1 MGRLVGVD
9 LARALAVFGM
19 YIVHIGPPLSATTGV
34 GSWIRYLA
42 DGHSSVLFATLA
54 GFSLMLLAGRRE
66 PKTGLAGRQ
75 AKARIAIR
83 AVVLLALGTAM
94 AMEYGGVI
102 ILGFYGVY
110 FLLALPLVRLSA
122 KTLAI
127 LAAAFALVTPQLA
140 FVLTSLLTP
149 SVQESINTY
158 DPLRRLSEVGVLDLL
173 LTGFYPALTWMSFVI
188 AGMALGRLDLSSGTV
203 RRRLAAVGAALT
215 VAAYGMSLL
224 LAGKNALRSTAEDG
238 SSSGGSGSMP
248 PGSGSMPP
256 GGGSMPPRRRV
267 VPRYAGVV
275 APVGRAAQRHHVR
288 HHRQHRSRHP
298 RDRGR
303 DGADGPPAATAPPG
317 EAGRRRR
324 RHVPD
329 RLRRPLPRTVRA
341 VHARRDQRPAVMGA
355 AAHVHPRGDR
365 VRHDLV
371 PLLPPRPPGVPA
383 QRCHQAGEA
392 HPMTP
397 GRVGRLHAPPGL
409 DRSRIQQAHR
419 PCSASTR
426 KPCSSPKGAP
436 RTRQSLCVLIQP
448 TTRTSYST
456 TPVALCSPCAAARSR
471 ADDHGVGRRSC
482 VLVEVQEVAALE
494 LLSGDARGEDDVVGQ
509 KDGHGVQVTVL
520 DGLAEGVHDRPIC
533 NKLHMCRGE

>member
-1 MGRLVGVD
+1 MTQTQPPQETSAPQENSPPPPRTSPESAVPASPGPSMGRLVGVD

-34 GSWIRYLA
+34 GSWIQYVA

-83 AVVLLALGTAM
+83 AVVLLALGTVM

-127 LAAAFALVTPQLA
+127 IAAAFALVTPQLA

-149 SVQESINTY
+149 SVQESINAY

-188 AGMALGRLDLSSGTV
+188 AGMALGRLDLSSSTV
-203 RRRLAAVGAALT
+203 RRRLAAVGASLT

-248 PGSGSMPP
+248 PGSGSVPLD
-256 GGGSMPPRRRV
+256 GGSFPDMPASSLLS
-267 VPRYAGVV
+267 AGPHSGTTFDIIGSVGV
-275 APVGRAAQRHHVR
+275 AILVIVGATVLM
-288 HHRQHRSRHP
+288 
-298 RDRGR
+298 DRL
-303 DGADGPPAATAPPG
+303 P
-317 EAGRRRR
+317 
-324 RHVPD
+324 
-329 RLRRPLPRTVRA
+329 RLRRLAKPVIAVGTMSLTAYVGHFVAQSVLSTPAGTSTQQSWLPLIMYVLGAIVFATIWSRFF
-341 VHARRDQRPAVMGA
+341 RRGPLEYLLNAATKPAK
-355 AAHVHPRGDR
+355 HIR
-365 VRHDLV
+365 
-371 PLLPPRPPGVPA
+371 
-383 QRCHQAGEA
+383 
-392 HPMTP
+392 
-397 GRVGRLHAPPGL
+397 
-409 DRSRIQQAHR
+409 
-419 PCSASTR
+419 
-426 KPCSSPKGAP
+426 
-436 RTRQSLCVLIQP
+436 
-448 TTRTSYST
+448 
-456 TPVALCSPCAAARSR
+456 
-471 ADDHGVGRRSC
+471 
-482 VLVEVQEVAALE
+482 
-494 LLSGDARGEDDVVGQ
+494 
-509 KDGHGVQVTVL
+509 
-520 DGLAEGVHDRPIC
+520 
-533 NKLHMCRGE
+533 

>member
-1 MGRLVGVD
+1 MTQTQPPQETSAPQENSPPPPRTSPESAVPASPGPSMGRLVGVD

-34 GSWIRYLA
+34 GSWIRYVA

-83 AVVLLALGTAM
+83 AVVLLALGTVM

-127 LAAAFALVTPQLA
+127 IAAAFALVTPQLA

-149 SVQESINTY
+149 SVQESINAY

-188 AGMALGRLDLSSGTV
+188 AGMALGRLDLSSSTV
-203 RRRLAAVGAALT
+203 RRRLAAVGASLT

-248 PGSGSMPP
+248 PGSGSMPLD
-256 GGGSMPPRRRV
+256 GGSFPDMPASSLLS
-267 VPRYAGVV
+267 AGPHSGTTFDIIGSVGV
-275 APVGRAAQRHHVR
+275 AILMIVGATVLM
-288 HHRQHRSRHP
+288 
-298 RDRGR
+298 DRL
-303 DGADGPPAATAPPG
+303 P
-317 EAGRRRR
+317 
-324 RHVPD
+324 
-329 RLRRPLPRTVRA
+329 RLRRLAKPVIAVGTMSLTAYVGHFVAQSVLSTPAGTSTQQSWLPLIMYVLGAIVFATIWSRFF
-341 VHARRDQRPAVMGA
+341 RRGPLEYLLNAATKPAK
-355 AAHVHPRGDR
+355 HIR
-365 VRHDLV
+365 
-371 PLLPPRPPGVPA
+371 
-383 QRCHQAGEA
+383 
-392 HPMTP
+392 
-397 GRVGRLHAPPGL
+397 
-409 DRSRIQQAHR
+409 
-419 PCSASTR
+419 
-426 KPCSSPKGAP
+426 
-436 RTRQSLCVLIQP
+436 
-448 TTRTSYST
+448 
-456 TPVALCSPCAAARSR
+456 
-471 ADDHGVGRRSC
+471 
-482 VLVEVQEVAALE
+482 
-494 LLSGDARGEDDVVGQ
+494 
-509 KDGHGVQVTVL
+509 
-520 DGLAEGVHDRPIC
+520 
-533 NKLHMCRGE
+533 